1 MAVKLKL
8 TGVVV
13 GEDIGMHVQDGPS
26 YYHPFVTAA
35 RCVASGMSHNLKCT
49 VVSRLSKSAS
59 LLRGLRKSG
68 RDG

>member
-35 RCVASGMSHNLKCT
+35 RCVASGMSHN
-49 VVSRLSKSAS
+49 
-59 LLRGLRKSG
+59 
-68 RDG
+68 